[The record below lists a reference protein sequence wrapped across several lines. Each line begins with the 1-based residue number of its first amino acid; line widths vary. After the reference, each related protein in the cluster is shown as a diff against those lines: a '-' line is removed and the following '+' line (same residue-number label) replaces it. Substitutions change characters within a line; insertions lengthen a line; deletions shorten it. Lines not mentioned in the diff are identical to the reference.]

1 MDMQHKASI
10 LIVDDDEGSRK
21 SLALILG
28 EKGYDVEMA
37 ETGREAIEKNQKRS
51 FDVALLDVRLPDVG
65 GIELLTLLRE
75 THPNTMVIMVTAYAS
90 VETTLRAL
98 NEGASAYIIKPLD
111 VNEVLARVRE
121 ALEKQHLVA
130 ENRRLYQEAREQAQ
144 QVQQIIDTMPSGI
157 ALLDTDLRIQML
169 NPVGRGYLEALAG
182 ARQGEVLTRLGGL
195 PLAEL
200 LSPAAVGV
208 WHTLEVEGPPS
219 QVFELTAWPVGGE
232 TERGDWVLVL
242 RDVTVERQI
251 EQQTRQQDRLA
262 AIGKL
267 AGGVAHDFNN
277 LLTTIQG
284 FSELAL
290 EALASDDPR
299 DWPPGPQLRADLGEV
314 LQATNRA
321 GGLTLQLLAFSRR
334 QVLQLRVLDLNALI
348 ADLEKMLRRLLGEDI
363 ELVTFP
369 APELGQVKAD
379 RGQID
384 QVVINL
390 AVNARDAMPNGGR
403 LTLETADVELDEA
416 YAQGHLGEKPGPYVM
431 LAVSD
436 TGVGMSGEVKAH
448 VFEPF
453 FTTKEQGTGLGL
465 ATVYGIVKQ
474 SGGYIDVYSEP
485 GVGTTLKVYLPQ
497 VGREVEA
504 AAHRRLSRPPAR
516 GTETILV
523 AEDDGAVRALICR
536 TLREYGYTV
545 LDAGHPE
552 DALRLAGEQTGRIH
566 LLLTDVVMPGI
577 SGRALAERL
586 LPSRPETAVLYVSGY
601 TDHAVVQHGVLAAG
615 TSFLQK
621 PFTPVTLARKVR
633 EVLDA
638 SLPGGLVEQ
647 SQADLDVQS
656 PSSRRRDPCGAG
668 IGGRRG
674 GLADP
679 RITDRTAGGPGGGD
693 QCRH

>member
-90 VETTLRAL
+90 VETARQAL
-98 NEGASAYIIKPLD
+98 NEGASAYITKPLD
-111 VNEVLARVRE
+111 MNEVLARVRE

-130 ENRRLYQEAREQAQ
+130 ENRRLYQEARDQAQ
-144 QVQQIIDTMPSGI
+144 QVQQIIHTVPDGI

-200 LSPAAVGV
+200 LSPAAVGA

-219 QVFELTAWPVGGE
+219 QVFELTARPVGGE

-290 EALASDDPR
+290 EALASDDPQ
-299 DWPPGPQLRADLGEV
+299 DWPPGPHLRADLGEV

-379 RGQID
+379 HGQID

-390 AVNARDAMPNGGR
+390 AVNAQDAMPNGGR

-416 YAQGHLGEKPGPYVM
+416 YAQGHLGVEPGPYVM

-436 TGVGMSGEVKAH
+436 TGVGMSGEVKVH
-448 VFEPF
+448 IFEPF

-485 GVGTTLKVYLPQ
+485 GVGTTLKVYLPR

-656 PSSRRRDPCGAG
+656 PSSRRRDP
-668 IGGRRG
+668 
-674 GLADP
+674 
-679 RITDRTAGGPGGGD
+679 
-693 QCRH
+693 